1 MAAKKK
7 AKTAH
12 ELRKE
17 ALQAIQKL
25 VRLIESD
32 ANGYCTCVTCGV
44 TKKWNKGMQGG
55 HFIPKKASKYWALE
69 IDNIHPQCA
78 YCNQYAMPFG
88 IAAHKYTIYM
98 QKLYSTE
105 VVDQM
110 LADIKKPQK
119 LCPADYRE
127 MIEDFN
133 ERIDRQL
140 ERIGQ

>member
-1 MAAKKK
+1 
-7 AKTAH
+7 
-12 ELRKE
+12 
-17 ALQAIQKL
+17 
-25 VRLIESD
+25 
-32 ANGYCTCVTCGV
+32 
-44 TKKWNKGMQGG
+44 
-55 HFIPKKASKYWALE
+55 LE